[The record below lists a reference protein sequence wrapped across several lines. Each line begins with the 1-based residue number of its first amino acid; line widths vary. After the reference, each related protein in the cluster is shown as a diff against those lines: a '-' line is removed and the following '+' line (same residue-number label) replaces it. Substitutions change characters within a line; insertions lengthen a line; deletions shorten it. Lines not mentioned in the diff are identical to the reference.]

1 MTVRVDSLVTEVS
14 AEPSGPAERARQGTD
29 WKERD
34 QVAAA
39 QARIAR
45 DELRTRASGYD
56 D

>member
-14 AEPSGPAERARQGTD
+14 AEPSGSAERAREGSD
-29 WKERD
+29 WKERGE
-34 QVAAA
+34 VAAA
-39 QARIAR
+39 HARIAR

>member
-1 MTVRVDSLVTEVS
+1 MTVRVDSLTTEVS
-14 AEPSGPAERARQGTD
+14 AEPAGSAERAREGSD
-29 WKERD
+29 WKERE

-39 QARIAR
+39 QARVAR